1 MINLQVTPG
10 QPGLITEVIS
20 SEASLNQPR
29 ITRRR
34 SSAGPIPP
42 NRPQRFGAEQ
52 QRGGPRPTY
61 LTLADHGKV
70 YVADLPQMSDGQLET
85 VEKEAQE
92 VFESLQRRITE
103 LEQLGSASLRDDG
116 LIRACTKRDVTDRF
130 LRSVAHEQARR
141 RDNPRLHA
149 AAGESLAR
157 AFLEVARHRL
167 PGQTF
172 DSILQEALNAC
183 ETQPTAEES
192 SDDPTDEPAPSVLPV
207 VLSEEL

>member
-1 MINLQVTPG
+1 M
-10 QPGLITEVIS
+10 IS
-20 SEASLNQPR
+20 SETSLNQPR

-130 LRSVAHEQARR
+130 LRSVAHE
-141 RDNPRLHA
+141 HA

-192 SDDPTDEPAPSVLPV
+192 SDDPTDAPAPSVLPV